1 VTKELWDKEFPP
13 PPPVHPA
20 YQVTITQS
28 ITVI

>member
-1 VTKELWDKEFPP
+1 LWLSSNYYTKNAPP
-13 PPPVHPA
+13 IHPA